1 MEVLKMRIF
10 ISHASKN
17 KEIVLKFADF
27 LEEVNNDIE
36 VFCSSESGNI
46 KVGKNFIETIFEE
59 LNHCD
64 LFIPIIS
71 KEYYASK
78 FCMTELGVA
87 YSYLYKKYQKQE
99 EDYIFPFVLYPVQKG
114 EALSGT
120 PMANIQVGE
129 LSSEEDIRSFLSYL
143 KEDRNL
149 NVGSGINRKLHSFK
163 YDIDQ
168 IYLKNQN
175 IVEISRINVYFD
187 DSINYK
193 KRSDIVDYSVT
204 ETSIMVNF
212 NMNPYEQVGNKYPN
226 FISLVLRYVDKLDL
240 GRYLDF
246 NPSARFQFILTNFTN
261 SLKKIYVEFK
271 YSDNHVILETFEL
284 PVVYGE
290 NHLEI
295 SLEKMRSKALN
306 NISEICFVI
315 HPEDVV
321 EEEGMF
327 KVESIKIH

>member
-1 MEVLKMRIF
+1 M
-10 ISHASKN
+10 
-17 KEIVLKFADF
+17 
-27 LEEVNNDIE
+27 
-36 VFCSSESGNI
+36 
-46 KVGKNFIETIFEE
+46 
-59 LNHCD
+59 
-64 LFIPIIS
+64 
-71 KEYYASK
+71 
-78 FCMTELGVA
+78 
-87 YSYLYKKYQKQE
+87 
-99 EDYIFPFVLYPVQKG
+99 QKG

-246 NPSARFQFILTNFTN
+246 NPGAKFQFILTNFTN

-271 YSDNHVILETFEL
+271 YSDNHVILETFEF

-306 NISEICFVI
+306 NISSGKE
-315 HPEDVV
+315 
-321 EEEGMF
+321 
-327 KVESIKIH
+327 